1 MNPLNHE
8 SAYRGDAAMKALAAA
23 RVCICGAGAVGSTL
37 ADALARQGVR
47 SLRVID
53 RDRVELHN
61 TATQVYL
68 AEHAGQWKVEAL
80 KDLLFRGAGVEIEAV
95 RKEVTA
101 ENASKLLAG
110 AGLVVD
116 GFDNSAARRAVADAC
131 TALPLPCLH
140 VGLNADYGEIR
151 WNERYRVPGDPPPG
165 PGVCDYP
172 LARNLV
178 QIVTGVAADVIV
190 RFLVDGAREDYSV
203 TLKDRT
209 INREDA

>member
-23 RVCICGAGAVGSTL
+23 RVCLCGAGAVGSTL

-53 RDRVELHN
+53 RDRVEPHN

-80 KDLLFRGAGVEIEAV
+80 KDLLFRAAGVEIEAV
-95 RKEVTA
+95 RKELTA
-101 ENASKLLAG
+101 ENAGKLIAG

-131 TALPLPCLH
+131 AALPLPCLH

-165 PGVCDYP
+165 ADVCDYP

-178 QIVTGVAADVIV
+178 QVVTGVAADVIV
-190 RFLVDGAREDYSV
+190 RFLVDGVKEDYSV